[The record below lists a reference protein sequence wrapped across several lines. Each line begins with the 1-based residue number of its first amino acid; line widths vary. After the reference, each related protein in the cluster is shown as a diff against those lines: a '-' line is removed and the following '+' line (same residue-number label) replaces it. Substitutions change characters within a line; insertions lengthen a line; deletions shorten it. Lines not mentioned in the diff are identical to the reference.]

1 MRGIIDIHFRR
12 GGKIGEDVAFFIEH
26 YDKYELKLRYL
37 LTFEEYLIGTYD
49 TYVEA
54 LSILRTCMRDT
65 VDHIE
70 EEFDNER

>member
-12 GGKIGEDVAFFIEH
+12 GGKIGEDVAFFIEKH
-26 YDKYELKLRYL
+26 DKYELKLRYL
-37 LTFEEYLIGTYD
+37 LTFDEYLVGIYD

-54 LSILRTCMRDT
+54 LRILRTCMRET

-70 EEFDNER
+70 EEFGDER